1 MHQQFSNKSCS
12 HDVIAACN
20 FFWLYSVIKWNWNK
34 VIVLL
39 MGCCVHLPFSFWS
52 DNLCTDTAVSLSAS
66 VLRLS
71 QGTTVQYFTQK
82 LWTTHQ
88 NNLDASTLP
97 RSLETDDLNSGIS
110 FKIVWSSMEEWIR
123 FFLLLFAYKEA
134 FSKLMKPKCPNSLK
148 QSLTSAFSPH
158 LQKSAAGRERVLIS
172 MSSYQFKFQCTE
184 ELKSIL
190 QLIQKFS
197 CQVCGDPCYNI
208 LVVFFFD
215 SYPQYLKA
223 SSLSP
228 SV

>member
-134 FSKLMKPKCPNSLK
+134 
-148 QSLTSAFSPH
+148 
-158 LQKSAAGRERVLIS
+158 E
-172 MSSYQFKFQCTE
+172 
-184 ELKSIL
+184 
-190 QLIQKFS
+190 
-197 CQVCGDPCYNI
+197 
-208 LVVFFFD
+208 
-215 SYPQYLKA
+215 
-223 SSLSP
+223 SP
-228 SV
+228 SWWNPSAPIPWSKAWQVHFPHTCRSQQQAERECSSPWAVTSLNSNARKS